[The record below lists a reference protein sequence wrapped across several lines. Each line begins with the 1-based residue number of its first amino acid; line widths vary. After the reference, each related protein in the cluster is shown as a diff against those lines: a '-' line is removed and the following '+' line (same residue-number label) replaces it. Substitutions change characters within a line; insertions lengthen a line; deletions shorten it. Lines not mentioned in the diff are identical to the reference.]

1 MTSFLDQ
8 MDDYCGIDYDST
20 WPATAPASGS
30 GHVANP
36 TIQHANAAVAMFAR
50 GVATGSL
57 DGYPPLAPSQGKGW
71 PEGKEVTTTATAEI
85 ATTVTA
91 EIVTQ
96 TTAKASIRNMV
107 LKPMIQQCTWDKE
120 QKKWNIPAAK
130 ELLDEW
136 NWAALAKLDGWQ
148 AGNLTSARPMFYT
161 DEPDANQDDK
171 PRLDILLSMSDG
183 TWVRYHPS
191 ADTIHSTAPVPSQA
205 VQNRYNRRKNL
216 LKKESEREHW

>member
-148 AGNLTSARPMFYT
+148 AGNLTSARPTFYT
-161 DEPDANQDDK
+161 DEPGANQGDK
-171 PRLDILLSMSDG
+171 LRLDILLSMSDG
-183 TWVRYHPS
+183 TWVRCHPGATPIS
-191 ADTIHSTAPVPSQA
+191 SVEGTTKAMQ
-205 VQNRYNRRKNL
+205 QRYDRREKL
-216 LKKESEREHW
+216 LKKLK

>member
-1 MTSFLDQ
+1 
-8 MDDYCGIDYDST
+8 
-20 WPATAPASGS
+20 
-30 GHVANP
+30 
-36 TIQHANAAVAMFAR
+36 MFAR

-91 EIVTQ
+91 DIGTQ

-120 QKKWNIPAAK
+120 QKKWITPATK
-130 ELLDEW
+130 ELRDEW
-136 NWAALAKLDGWQ
+136 DWAAMAKLDDEK
-148 AGNLTSARPMFYT
+148 AGKLTSARPMFFT
-161 DEPDANQDDK
+161 DEPDANQRDEYKQYK

-191 ADTIHSTAPVPSQA
+191 AKLIWNHEGTTSAMRARANLA
-205 VQNRYNRRKNL
+205 VKL
-216 LKKESEREHW
+216 SKKESKREHR